1 MGFTRG
7 KDVGEEKCN
16 QSLAGKPEGQKKL
29 RRLRKRR
36 KDNIKMDVNI
46 RKVES
51 ELDFYGN

>member
-7 KDVGEEKCN
+7 KDVGEVKCN